1 MHAILWVLAGLMC
14 AVVIF
19 WGASYL
25 IAKRRMAQPWPDV
38 GGRVS
43 TIGSKAD
50 LDALLAAAYRDT
62 DLLHA
67 VPLVLLDC
75 YALWCPPCRA
85 CAPDFAR
92 LSEAYRTVTFAKVDV
107 DAAPDVARLLQVRSM
122 PTFVLFAHSKVVYVV
137 RGWSEGKLR
146 QLLAEYHAAP
156 RGRTSA
162 DVENGHS
169 AVDGDQREGE
179 SDATDPRGPLLGPK
193 SGPGPE
199 AECCSKEGGGG
210 WGEIC
215 PRRA

>member
-1 MHAILWVLAGLMC
+1 
-14 AVVIF
+14 
-19 WGASYL
+19 
-25 IAKRRMAQPWPDV
+25 
-38 GGRVS
+38 
-43 TIGSKAD
+43 
-50 LDALLAAAYRDT
+50 
-62 DLLHA
+62 
-67 VPLVLLDC
+67 
-75 YALWCPPCRA
+75 
-85 CAPDFAR
+85 
-92 LSEAYRTVTFAKVDV
+92 
-107 DAAPDVARLLQVRSM
+107 M

-162 DVENGHS
+162 DVESGHS
-169 AVDGDQREGE
+169 VDGDQREGE